1 MNFTDADIFRLM
13 EAINVKPAKEVK
25 RGRPAIGEQ
34 PMTRREYKRRATVKA
49 RSDKLSNIAILD
61 METDPFDNKTL
72 QNIKPFAAC
81 LYRDNA
87 DPVIIWEE
95 NNELFVERVIAAIEA
110 LPGKFTI
117 YAHNGGKFDYMFLL
131 HRLRGFV
138 SFKGRGIMSAKIGKH
153 EIRDSFHIIPER
165 LANIQKDKF
174 DYAKMKRG
182 VRDKHRDEIIRYLTN
197 DCVYLL
203 DVVKKFVG
211 EFGLKLSIGQ
221 AAIAELRKSYKVARL
236 GENSDAY
243 LRNYFFGGRTE
254 CLAGRGHFQS
264 GIVGRKPFRLYDVNS
279 MYPAVMSRHQHPI
292 GNQFTV
298 RRGLPDNSTCFIEL
312 ECRNFGALVRRGDDG
327 EISADF
333 ESGIFRTTIW
343 EYEAALELKLIENV
357 RIKWCIDFAERSD
370 FSLFVLPRYEHRQ
383 QGKAILKSL
392 QEGTPAHFDALKD
405 DIFDKL
411 IMNNGYGKFAQ
422 NPRKFKECYITDP
435 GEIPGLD
442 ACTSAV
448 RQAAAMFP
456 EMANNAIMKEWGT
469 LPAMECERYWI
480 WERPT
485 QHLRYNNVATAASIT
500 GAARATLMRAIA
512 QADDPIYCDTD
523 SLICRGLNGVEI
535 HNENLGAWKCEAE
548 LDEIL
553 VAGKKLYAYKIA
565 GKADDDP
572 KRIKVRSKGV
582 QGVTWRDLE
591 RILDDELIGFTN
603 PAPTFSKT
611 GSQNYMKRNVRATV
625 ARKVS
630 SVVKRQRA
638 TQRKV
643 A

>member
-1 MNFTDADIFRLM
+1 MNDAELASLM
-13 EAINVKPAKEVK
+13 GTVNVPFVAPIK
-25 RGRPAIGEQ
+25 RGRPAFGEQ
-34 PMTRREYKRRATVKA
+34 PMTKREYKQRATEKS
-49 RSDKLSNIAILD
+49 RINRLDNIAILD
-61 METDPFDNKTL
+61 METDPFDNQTL

-95 NNELFVERVIAAIEA
+95 NNERFVELVIAAIEA

-138 SFKGRGIMSAKIGKH
+138 SFKGRGIMSAQIGRH

-174 DYAKMKRG
+174 DYSKMKRG
-182 VRDKHRDEIIRYLTN
+182 NRDKHRAEIIKYLTN

-221 AAIAELRKSYKVARL
+221 AAIAELRKSYSVARL

-264 GIVGRKPFRLYDVNS
+264 ASMGGKGFRLYDVNS
-279 MYPAVMSRHQHPI
+279 MYPDVMARNKHPI

-298 RRGLPDNSTCFIEL
+298 RRGEPNSETCFIEL
-312 ECRNFGALVRRGDDG
+312 ECKNFGALVRRGEDG

-333 ESGIFRTTIW
+333 EGGLFRTTIW
-343 EYEAALELKLIENV
+343 EYHAALELKLIESV
-357 RIKWCIDFAERSD
+357 VIHKCIDFAHRSD

-383 QGKAILKSL
+383 QGKFILKNL
-392 QEGTPAHFDALKD
+392 TEGTPAHFDALKD

-411 IMNNGYGKFAQ
+411 ILNNGYGKFAQ
-422 NPRKFKECYITDP
+422 NPRRFKECYITDP
-435 GEIPGLD
+435 GEIPALED
-442 ACTSAV
+442 CTATV
-448 RQAAAMFP
+448 KNVAKLWP
-456 EMANNAIMKEWGT
+456 ERTNHAITKEWGT

-485 QHLRYNNVATAASIT
+485 QHLRFNNVATAASIT
-500 GAARATLMRAIA
+500 GAARAKLMRAIA

-603 PAPTFSKT
+603 PAPTFSKSGT
-611 GSQNYMKRNVRATV
+611 QNYMKRNVRATV
-625 ARKVS
+625 ARQVS
-630 SVVKRQRA
+630 SVVRRQRS
-638 TQRKV
+638 TQRAV